1 MNGPD
6 LSGNPLKLSVGLLV
20 ASYIIGEFIFPKYP
34 LLYIFNLVGVIGM
47 IFSIS
52 LFIAG
57 FSIFQRYEENPAPSS
72 GSNRLIK
79 TGVFAYTRNPI
90 YLSFVLFFLSMF
102 LIFEN
107 VMYCISALGV
117 SIWLHHW
124 IIRAE
129 EEYLDSHFGDEYN
142 RYKNS
147 VSRWIF
153 F

>member
-90 YLSFVLFFLSMF
+90 YLSFVLFF
-102 LIFEN
+102 FEYVFN
-107 VMYCISALGV
+107 
-117 SIWLHHW
+117 
-124 IIRAE
+124 
-129 EEYLDSHFGDEYN
+129 F
-142 RYKNS
+142 
-147 VSRWIF
+147 
-153 F
+153 